1 MSCFGLSQLITEPLR
16 VTPIK
21 ASIIDHIF
29 TNISRLEPIGLLRQ
43 KSLSKIGHF
52 KVILHFYASPVDI
65 IVLILIHIKAT
76 LRNA

>member
-43 KSLSKIGHF
+43 KSLSEIGHF
-52 KVILHFYASPVDI
+52 KVSLHFYALPVDN
-65 IVLILIHIKAT
+65 IVQISIYDKAT
-76 LRNA
+76 MRYA